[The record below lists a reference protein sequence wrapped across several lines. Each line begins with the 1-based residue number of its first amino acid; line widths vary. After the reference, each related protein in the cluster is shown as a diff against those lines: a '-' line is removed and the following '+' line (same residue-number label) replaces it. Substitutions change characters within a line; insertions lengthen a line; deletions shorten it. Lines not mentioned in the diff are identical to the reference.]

1 MKLIGKVAS
10 NKNETGG
17 QRMAAKV
24 LQAMYSASD
33 GGFQTNKNLFEAI
46 KELYTEEKD

>member
-1 MKLIGKVAS
+1 
-10 NKNETGG
+10 
-17 QRMAAKV
+17 MAAKV

-46 KELYTEEKD
+46 KELYTKEED